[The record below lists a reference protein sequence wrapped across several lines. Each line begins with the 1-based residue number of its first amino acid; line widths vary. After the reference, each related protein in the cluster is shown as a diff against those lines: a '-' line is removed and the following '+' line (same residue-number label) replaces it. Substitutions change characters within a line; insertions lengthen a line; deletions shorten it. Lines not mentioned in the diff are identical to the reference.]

1 MKKRGFVLMTFS
13 SPTQGLV
20 IKKIIPKFFVFF
32 PSLSPTVDWKR
43 NTQLSKLKINFFFL
57 KIVIKK

>member
-20 IKKIIPKFFVFF
+20 IKKRK
-32 PSLSPTVDWKR
+32 LSPSSSSSFPPFR
-43 NTQLSKLKINFFFL
+43 QLLTGKETHNSLN
-57 KIVIKK
+57 